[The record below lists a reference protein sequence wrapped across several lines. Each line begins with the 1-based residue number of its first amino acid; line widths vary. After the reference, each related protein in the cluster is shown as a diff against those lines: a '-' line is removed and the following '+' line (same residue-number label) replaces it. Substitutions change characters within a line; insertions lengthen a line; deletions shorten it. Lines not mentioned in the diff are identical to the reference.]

1 MALTNENKNQPKI
14 KTMPVY
20 KGLKVLKVLHISIGE
35 KGSSYRCVMEDG
47 TQALVPTSLF
57 KEGGE

>member
-1 MALTNENKNQPKI
+1 MALNENKNQPKV
-14 KTMPVY
+14 KKMPIY

-35 KGSSYRCVMEDG
+35 KESFYKCVMEDG
-47 TQALVPTSLF
+47 TQELVPISLF